1 VSDLSSELTGLN
13 AHAQPAGPLPPL
25 TAVDET
31 VTEPSAEAVR
41 TYLSRLGRLRYPVA
55 FDTSG
60 RVADGYGAQ
69 DQPWFVLI
77 SASGKILWSH
87 DGWLSLPALEVAAR
101 RGLQAVGEGDL
112 LGRDERRAD
121 LQLDLR
127 VRVQRDVARIT
138 RVHLAVVNGHHV
150 PEGRADLIRP
160 ERPAAGAGWSVPRVL
175 SGASGSAAAGEPPV
189 RVRVMP
195 TAAPMTTTAPV
206 EASQMRRRRRRACS
220 DRSRAILSLARSRPL
235 FDTWHPFSAG

>member
-1 VSDLSSELTGLN
+1 MSNLSSELTGLN
-13 AHAQPAGPLPPL
+13 AYAQAAGPLPPL

-31 VTEPSAEAVR
+31 VTKPSAEAVR
-41 TYLSRLGRLRYPVA
+41 TYLSGLGRLRYPVA

-127 VRVQRDVARIT
+127 VRVQRDVSAKT
-138 RVHLAVVNGHHV
+138 DPLDPGKGLPAPDGRVPAVGQAPGVIS
-150 PEGRADLIRP
+150 RAWIVRSVCRMPVRAGGLLRYGSRP
-160 ERPAAGAGWSVPRVL
+160 VSRDRPADTCRWLLAGMPAGMPGNVYVWPGGFVA
-175 SGASGSAAAGEPPV
+175 GGSQWL
-189 RVRVMP
+189 M
-195 TAAPMTTTAPV
+195 
-206 EASQMRRRRRRACS
+206 S
-220 DRSRAILSLARSRPL
+220 
-235 FDTWHPFSAG
+235 